1 VCFNKEEIKSMDE
14 AVLMRDPQLTAREDN
29 DAYNIYL
36 KPKGKS
42 GKKVKIIEKDEMES
56 LSEANLMDVLENGR
70 ASTINEGSNVDLYA
84 MESIN
89 LLHL

>member
-1 VCFNKEEIKSMDE
+1 
-14 AVLMRDPQLTAREDN
+14 
-29 DAYNIYL
+29 L